1 MNNQPRSVD
10 GTRSKKSD
18 KKADQSQYK
27 LLKEKRLA
35 AKQQLEQKKLE
46 YRHQERIMRDKTA
59 KELQAKREVVR
70 AEKAKKQET
79 EKAKR
84 EAVRAE
90 KAKKQETE
98 KAKRADER
106 KHKKELDK
114 EYNDTLFMLG
124 GLGAFAQDYFIQ
136 LTGTGGLDNIS
147 KKKIAAAHKYDE
159 LAKKIG
165 RRPVFS
171 ELEQQYAE
179 RMQGIAVEKKKQ
191 QYEEKIA
198 KLRDQGYDENMHP
211 LRPEDCITNPLDV
224 ENLNKPD
231 MSLGEVMTDPQK
243 DQVFITA
250 KPKRLIKIEK
260 FLARVKKQEDII
272 SKWNQDH
279 PDDHIEYNHVSIEKA
294 KVYWKQI
301 RNLLSVSTKERNREM
316 DRWNSGTIPFAD
328 IPQFTYVKGYSP
340 MPQLIDLYSGNVD
353 AAKARFQKEMSRKY
367 ANGSGLPKE
376 PLDGTPEIENHWQ
389 VASNIGVVTIRGGR
403 NSVRDALTRE
413 YTNPRDLGIDP
424 SEISNDQEKV
434 IKSAGESTLNK
445 GDD

>member
-1 MNNQPRSVD
+1 MTSRVNNQPRSVD

-59 KELQAKREVVR
+59 KELQ
-70 AEKAKKQET
+70 
-79 EKAKR
+79 AKR

-191 QYEEKIA
+191 QHEEKIA

-211 LRPEDCITNPLDV
+211 
-224 ENLNKPD
+224 
-231 MSLGEVMTDPQK
+231 
-243 DQVFITA
+243 
-250 KPKRLIKIEK
+250 
-260 FLARVKKQEDII
+260 
-272 SKWNQDH
+272 
-279 PDDHIEYNHVSIEKA
+279 
-294 KVYWKQI
+294 
-301 RNLLSVSTKERNREM
+301 
-316 DRWNSGTIPFAD
+316 
-328 IPQFTYVKGYSP
+328 
-340 MPQLIDLYSGNVD
+340 
-353 AAKARFQKEMSRKY
+353 
-367 ANGSGLPKE
+367 
-376 PLDGTPEIENHWQ
+376 
-389 VASNIGVVTIRGGR
+389 
-403 NSVRDALTRE
+403 
-413 YTNPRDLGIDP
+413 
-424 SEISNDQEKV
+424 
-434 IKSAGESTLNK
+434 
-445 GDD
+445 